1 MRVTAFRRGDL
12 LPQSR
17 AITQHRRDTE
27 FGILLRVNGRRMN
40 EQNGAGVFV
49 DDIADT
55 VVQKLRLADLRRGYH
70 DDVPH
75 LWVCESVHRL
85 AQIGCAL
92 RTPRAGFGRTLSG
105 EAAFG
110 FCPLGD
116 RKIIGRRHTG
126 QRLAHG
132 FVQTC
137 RAAPLGLAFGLG
149 FFQRIGRCL
158 ILRHSCAPHCSSRAA
173 RLLSQRISQGRS
185 DTQPTPA

>member
-12 LPQSR
+12 LSQSR

-27 FGILLRVNGRRMN
+27 LGILLCVDGRRMN
-40 EQNGAGVFV
+40 EQNRAGVFV
-49 DDIADT
+49 NDVADA
-55 VVQKLRLADLRRGYH
+55 VVQKLGLADLRCGHH

-75 LWVCESVHRL
+75 LWVRKSVHRL
-85 AQIGCAL
+85 AQIGRAL
-92 RTPRAGFGRTLSG
+92 RTPRAGFGRALG
-105 EAAFG
+105 REAAFG

-116 RKIIGRRHTG
+116 GKVIRRRHTG

-132 FVQTC
+132 LVQTC
-137 RAAPLGLAFGLG
+137 RSAPFGLAFGFG

-173 RLLSQRISQGRS
+173 RLLSRRISQGRS
-185 DTQPTPA
+185 DTQPARA

>member
-1 MRVTAFRRGDL
+1 MRVAAFRRGDL

-17 AITQHRRDTE
+17 AVAQHRRDTE
-27 FGILLRVNGRRMN
+27 LGIFLRVNGCGMN
-40 EQNGAGVFV
+40 EQNRAGVLV
-49 DDIADT
+49 NDVADA
-55 VVQKLRLADLRRGYH
+55 VIQKLGLADLRCGHH
-70 DDVPH
+70 DDVPP

-85 AQIGCAL
+85 TQIGGAL
-92 RTPRAGFGRTLSG
+92 RAPRAGFGCTLG
-105 EAAFG
+105 REAALG

-116 RKIIGRRHTG
+116 CEIIRRRHAS

-137 RAAPLGLAFGLG
+137 RSAPLGLAFGFG

-173 RLLSQRISQGRS
+173 RLLSRRISQGRS
-185 DTQPTPA
+185 DTQPARA

>member
-1 MRVTAFRRGDL
+1 MRVAAFRRGDL

-17 AITQHRRDTE
+17 AVTQHRRDTE

-40 EQNGAGVFV
+40 EQNRAGVFV
-49 DDIADT
+49 NDVADA
-55 VVQKLRLADLRRGYH
+55 VVQKLGLADLRRGYH

-85 AQIGCAL
+85 TQIGGAL
-92 RTPRAGFGRTLSG
+92 RAPRAGFGCTLGRKASL
-105 EAAFG
+105 G

-116 RKIIGRRHTG
+116 REIIRRRHTG

-137 RAAPLGLAFGLG
+137 RTAPFGLAFGFG

-173 RLLSQRISQGRS
+173 RLLSRRISQDRS
-185 DTQPTPA
+185 DAQPARA

>member
-17 AITQHRRDTE
+17 AVTQHRRDTE
-27 FGILLRVNGRRMN
+27 FGILLRVNGSRMN
-40 EQNGAGVFV
+40 EQNRAGVFV
-49 DDIADT
+49 NDVADA
-55 VVQKLRLADLRRGYH
+55 VVQKLGLADLRRGYH

-85 AQIGCAL
+85 TQIGRAL
-92 RTPRAGFGRTLSG
+92 RAPRAGFGRALSRK
-105 EAAFG
+105 AAFG

-137 RAAPLGLAFGLG
+137 RAAPLGLTLGLG
-149 FFQRIGRCL
+149 FFQRIGRCI

-185 DTQPTPA
+185 DTQPTLA